1 MDTAPQP
8 RSVSRRT
15 LLGLAVPAALVVA
28 WFAVKQG
35 VRTHVDG
42 VIQAAIGRPL
52 AEFSL
57 EDTTGRRW
65 SRADLLGKRVVL
77 HFFRSHCPTC
87 DVEAPEY
94 RAFEQAVGDQALVLH
109 VITDRVMG
117 FAPEQ
122 TARTVAEK
130 AFRQPVL
137 YADEAFMDALHKVE
151 WSRVTPVTYLVD
163 REGTIRTALRG
174 RQVEATLHDQ
184 LATLP

>member
-1 MDTAPQP
+1 MESTTQS
-8 RSVSRRT
+8 RSMSRRT
-15 LLGLAVPAALVVA
+15 LIGLAVPAALVLA

-35 VRTHVDG
+35 VRSHVDG
-42 VIQAAIGRPL
+42 VIHAAIGRPL
-52 AEFSL
+52 ADFSL

-65 SRADLLGKRVVL
+65 SKADLAGKRVVL

-94 RAFEQAVGDQALVLH
+94 RAFELAVGEAALVLH
-109 VITDRVMG
+109 VVTDRVMG

-122 TARTVAEK
+122 TTKTIAQK

-137 YADEAFMDALHKVE
+137 FADEAFMDALHRVE
-151 WSRVTPVTYLVD
+151 WSRVTPVTYFVD

-184 LATLP
+184 LARLP